1 MGIDANEARDRN
13 ASRRNR
19 RRQSQPADWTSV
31 SADAIR
37 SAIVAASN
45 AGGALRFGY
54 TSDGGAYAVGIY
66 GDGEPYTE
74 FYTPSEDLDAALLDI
89 MQSFIDLQDDI
100 ATSGAQKNGPEP
112 RKKGPGRK

>member
-1 MGIDANEARDRN
+1 MGSDPNEARNRN

-19 RRQSQPADWTSV
+19 RRQSTPADWTGV
-31 SADAIR
+31 SADAIK

-45 AGGALRFGY
+45 AGGAIRFGY

-66 GDGEPYTE
+66 GDGDPYTE

-89 MQSFIDLQDDI
+89 MQSFIDLADDLATGKVARTGQD
-100 ATSGAQKNGPEP
+100 TQKRGT
-112 RKKGPGRK
+112 GRK